1 MGRSNVDGLIT
12 AVSINSEHTFSKLN
26 QAQIRLLAGLGVEG
40 DTHLG
45 VTVQHRS
52 RVKRDPTQPNL
63 RQAVSPRRARGPNG
77 VHLIHAEL
85 HDELN
90 AQGFSVSAG
99 QIGENITTRGVD
111 LLGLPTG
118 TRLHL
123 GNEAVVEVTGLRN
136 PCYQL
141 DDFQQGLLKACLDHD
156 AEGNL
161 IRKAGVMG
169 VVLVGG
175 EVFPNDSI
183 RIEYPPEPFQPLQP
197 V

>member
-1 MGRSNVDGLIT
+1 MAVCWRTRIIGTGWNNVGGIVT
-12 AVSINSEHTFSKLN
+12 AVSLNPAHTFSKPN
-26 QAQIRLLAGLGVEG
+26 QAKIRLLAGLGVEG

-63 RQAVSPRRARGPNG
+63 RQ

-90 AQGFSVSAG
+90 AQGFNISAG
-99 QIGENITTRGVD
+99 QMGENVTTRGVD

-123 GNEAVVEVTGLRN
+123 GKEAIVEITGLRN

-141 DDFQQGLLKACLDHD
+141 DDFQQGLLKACLDQD
-156 AEGNL
+156 EEGNL
-161 IRKAGVMG
+161 LRKAGVMG
-169 VVLVGG
+169 VVLVSG

-183 RIEYPPEPFQPLQP
+183 RVEYPAEPYQKLQP